1 MLDKKR
7 WTPTEAAAR
16 DHFAGL
22 AMKELMRKARAV
34 GYDHEEGY
42 EEALGKQRREIAKR
56 AYQMADDMLQQRA
69 HAFYDHE
76 A

>member
-7 WTPTEAAAR
+7 WTPAEAKAR

-22 AMKELMRKARAV
+22 AMQELMRKAKTV
-34 GYDHEEGY
+34 GYDGEEGY
-42 EEALGKQRREIAKR
+42 EKALSNQRREIAKH

>member
-7 WTPTEAAAR
+7 WTPEEMKAR
-16 DHFAGL
+16 DDFAGL
-22 AMKELMRKARAV
+22 AMQELMRKARSV
-34 GYDHEEGY
+34 GYDYEEGY
-42 EEALGKQRREIAKR
+42 EEELGKQRREIAKR

>member
-7 WTPTEAAAR
+7 WTPAEAAAR
-16 DHFAGL
+16 DNFAGL

-34 GYDHEEGY
+34 GYDYEEGY

>member
-7 WTPTEAAAR
+7 WTPAESKAR

-22 AMKELMRKARAV
+22 AMQDLLSK
-34 GYDHEEGY
+34 
-42 EEALGKQRREIAKR
+42 KQIDRFTLSIEIPAAERREIAKL

>member
-7 WTPTEAAAR
+7 WTPAEMKAR
-16 DHFAGL
+16 DHFAAL
-22 AMKELMRKARAV
+22 AMQDLLKRTRVNFFNA
-34 GYDHEEGY
+34 EEVD
-42 EEALGKQRREIAKR
+42 LGRQRREIAKL